1 MALHHHSHLEA
12 KNKHHLLLGK
22 PTFIDMNNLWI
33 AHIYNPKL
41 YLLHPYTYDIL
52 LVVSIHINHHFL
64 VGFPGTH
71 GNHHRP
77 SGGDFGSAP
86 GGAQRPLQLS
96 ADPVGG
102 EAFQ

>member
-1 MALHHHSHLEA
+1 M
-12 KNKHHLLLGK
+12 GK
-22 PTFIDMNNLWI
+22 PTFIDMNSLWI
-33 AHIYNPKL
+33 ARIYNPKL
-41 YLLHPYTYDIL
+41 YLLHPYIYTYIFMYHWCYQ
-52 LVVSIHINHHFL
+52 S